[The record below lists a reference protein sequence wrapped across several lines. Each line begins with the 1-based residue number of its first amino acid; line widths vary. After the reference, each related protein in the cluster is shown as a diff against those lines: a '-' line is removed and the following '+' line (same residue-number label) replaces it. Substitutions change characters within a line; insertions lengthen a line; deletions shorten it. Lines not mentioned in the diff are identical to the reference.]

1 MNPLEQK
8 LVENQDKDKKS
19 AFNEDA
25 DTPSYGEKGTYTRCI
40 DRVEY
45 ICSIEVWF
53 SEVPI
58 IDGFFLTRILI
69 NITF

>member
-25 DTPSYGEKGTYTRCI
+25 DTPSYGEKGTYIRCI

-45 ICSIEVWF
+45 TCSIEV
-53 SEVPI
+53 
-58 IDGFFLTRILI
+58 
-69 NITF
+69 